1 MSAADPA
8 SIVEMKGAVTIPALN
23 EEASVGDVVSQII
36 EETGLPVWLID
47 DCSTDATA
55 KRAALC
61 GARVIKLPEGLG
73 AWGAA
78 QTGIRE
84 AARIGLDFV
93 VTMDADGQHNPSDIK
108 RLIAPAIGGH
118 ADVVIGACPQRAS
131 RLRKLALTMIRKV
144 SGIHCEDL
152 TSGFRV
158 LNRQA
163 IHLLSQPS
171 ATLIQYQDVGILSMC
186 EQANLRILEVPVQMP
201 KRINGKSRIFGSW
214 LAVTYYMAQT
224 LMLSASK
231 RSSPAVRLKKSRANP
246 LARDK

>member
-1 MSAADPA
+1 MSTVDHAAN
-8 SIVEMKGAVTIPALN
+8 VEMKGAVTIPALN

-47 DCSTDATA
+47 DCSTDTTA

-61 GARVIKLPEGLG
+61 GARVISLPERLG

-84 AARIGLDFV
+84 AARIGLDFL
-93 VTMDADGQHNPSDIK
+93 VTMDADGQHSPLDIK
-108 RLIAPAIGGH
+108 KLIAPALNGQ
-118 ADVVIGACPQRAS
+118 ADVVIGSCPQRVS
-131 RLRKLALTMIRKV
+131 SLRKLALKIIRKV
-144 SGIHCEDL
+144 SGIDCEDL

-163 IHLLSQPS
+163 IQLLSQPS
-171 ATLIQYQDVGILSMC
+171 ATLIQYQDVGVLSMF
-186 EQANLRILEVPVQMP
+186 ERANLRIIEIPVQMP
-201 KRINGKSRIFGSW
+201 ERINGKSRIFSSW
-214 LAVTYYMAQT
+214 LAVIYYMAQT

-231 RSSPAVRLKKSRANP
+231 RSSPAVRLKKSRINP